1 MLAYADFSK
10 PFLLHTDASLEGIGA
25 VLYQE
30 QDGVEHVIAYA
41 SRGLRKGESHY
52 PAHKLEFL
60 CLKWAITDKFHD
72 YLYGYNFNVVTDNN
86 PLTYELT
93 TAKLDATG
101 QRWLAAL
108 GTYDF
113 TLTYRC
119 GKANGDADGLSRRPQ
134 QCTELFPDVV
144 KAICQAYT
152 VQRDSCPYFETL
164 VVSNS
169 INVELLDSTRVESLD
184 SASPAKSADST
195 NSVPFE
201 STSLQ
206 DVDWSKEQMADS
218 YVARVVEQVK
228 LGFCQEK
235 SDLKT
240 ENPVVLKYLREWK
253 KLTLVNGVLHRNT
266 TLNDE
271 SVCQLVLPLP
281 FRSVVLKHLHDDVGH
296 QGRDRTLSLVWAIF
310 YWPGLEK
317 DVEDKIKNCGRCIR
331 RKTPVKPNAEL
342 VNITS
347 TQPMELICIDF
358 LSLERSKGGVENVLV
373 ITDHFTRYAQAFP
386 TRNQLAK
393 TTAKILFENFI
404 VYYGFPARIHSDQGR
419 NFESSLIKELCS
431 LAGVVKS
438 RTTPYHPMGNGMVE
452 RFNQTL
458 LNMLG
463 TLEDHQKQDWKS
475 YVAPLVHAYNVTRHD
490 STGFSPFFLMFV
502 RHPRLAID
510 AHLGLQSSNESNVGS
525 KETYSSKLKRR
536 LEFA

>member
-1 MLAYADFSK
+1 MSVYRTIGPLVLRIIVKPLNDLLVGHSTYYEESSDGKKRKKMKVAPWVWAEPQQVAFQTLKEKLSSPVLACADFSK
-10 PFLLHTDASLEGIGA
+10 PFIFHTSLEGLEA

-41 SRGLRKGESHY
+41 SRGLRKGERHY

-72 YLYGYNFNVVTDNN
+72 YLYGNTFNVVTDNN
-86 PLTYELT
+86 PLTYVLT
-93 TAKLDATG
+93 TAKLYATG
-101 QRWLAAL
+101 HRWLAAL
-108 GTYDF
+108 RTYDF

-119 GKANGDADGLSRRPQ
+119 GKANGDVDGLSRRPQ
-134 QCTELFPDVV
+134 QSTELFPDVV

-169 INVELLDSTRVESLD
+169 INVELLDPTPVESLD
-184 SASPAKSADST
+184 SASPAESADST
-195 NSVPFE
+195 NPVPFE

-218 YVARVVEQVK
+218 NVARVVELVK
-228 LGFCQEK
+228 LGFCPEK

-271 SVCQLVLPLP
+271 SVCQLVLPLH
-281 FRSVVLKHLHDDVGH
+281 SVVLKHLHDDVGH
-296 QGRDRTLSLVWAIF
+296 QGRDRTLSLVRARF

-358 LSLERSKGGVENVLV
+358 L
-373 ITDHFTRYAQAFP
+373 
-386 TRNQLAK
+386 
-393 TTAKILFENFI
+393 
-404 VYYGFPARIHSDQGR
+404 
-419 NFESSLIKELCS
+419 
-431 LAGVVKS
+431 
-438 RTTPYHPMGNGMVE
+438 
-452 RFNQTL
+452 
-458 LNMLG
+458 
-463 TLEDHQKQDWKS
+463 
-475 YVAPLVHAYNVTRHD
+475 
-490 STGFSPFFLMFV
+490 
-502 RHPRLAID
+502 
-510 AHLGLQSSNESNVGS
+510 
-525 KETYSSKLKRR
+525 
-536 LEFA
+536 